1 MKTAV
6 VKENSLFQ
14 ETQKFTQWWLWS
26 LLGIPAIL
34 VIVQVFFFI
43 IQGFNSESGNFSF
56 SIIMPYGFWIGFLI
70 WLFAII
76 FFLRIK
82 LETIIT
88 KDTIKISYLLFVHR
102 IFKIADIRKEE
113 IVTYS
118 FVGFGIRLSS
128 KNEKVFHVKGNK
140 GLSLTLN
147 NGKKYMIG
155 TQRPAELQSIVEKI
169 LS

>member
-1 MKTAV
+1 M
-6 VKENSLFQ
+6 KENSLFQ
-14 ETQKFTQWWLWS
+14 ETQKFRQWWLWS

-34 VIVQVFFFI
+34 VIVQVLFFI
-43 IQGFNSESGNFSF
+43 IQDFNSESGNSSF

-88 KDTIKISYLLFVHR
+88 KDTIKISYLLFVNMT
-102 IFKIADIRKEE
+102 FKIVDIRKAE

-128 KNEKVFHVKGNK
+128 KRGTLFHVKGNK
-140 GLSLTLN
+140 GLSLILN
-147 NGKKYMIG
+147 HGKKYMIG
-155 TQRPAELQSIVEKI
+155 TQRPAELRSVVEKI